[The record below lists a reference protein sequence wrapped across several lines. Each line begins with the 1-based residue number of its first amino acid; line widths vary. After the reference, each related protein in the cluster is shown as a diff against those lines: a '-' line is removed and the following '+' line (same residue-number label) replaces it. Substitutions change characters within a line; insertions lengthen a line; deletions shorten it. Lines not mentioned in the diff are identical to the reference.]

1 MTLTFKNSYIQ
12 EKKFNPCI
20 QRVSVLKAIDTL
32 GNFNNRY
39 FFTNSNKTDD
49 CALKIEN
56 YRENDHRKIITMI
69 LILCY
74 VDLAITAGYAWFGC
88 LLVKHLSFLNFFF
101 NLCVIC
107 TYWSVRT
114 GCRQQSCDW
123 APCLMSYDPTR
134 GWRPCDP
141 TRGLRWSCDLS
152 PPPCC
157 RIRRTFLSGG
167 GLGCGGGGGGPCSRP
182 CRSSPGRSLSDG

>member
-1 MTLTFKNSYIQ
+1 MRKMTLTFKNSYIQ

-88 LLVKHLSFLNFFF
+88 LLVKHLSFLIFFLTF
-101 NLCVIC
+101 VLSVHIGASVAGAGC
-107 TYWSVRT
+107 TGSSHVT
-114 GCRQQSCDW
+114 GRHV
-123 APCLMSYDPTR
+123 
-134 GWRPCDP
+134 
-141 TRGLRWSCDLS
+141 
-152 PPPCC
+152 
-157 RIRRTFLSGG
+157 
-167 GLGCGGGGGGPCSRP
+167 
-182 CRSSPGRSLSDG
+182 